1 MERKIEKKSSAKI
14 EIRLTDDEKEI
25 IKTYAKNDGLTV
37 TDYIKYLA
45 LNQKFIAKRI
55 EYQADLRN
63 FNFEIHK
70 IGANI
75 NQLAKHVNR
84 AEKFKTIDSGT
95 INVFHLFMKD
105 YIQLMNEANELIR
118 KMYSKLAKI

>member
-25 IKTYAKNDGLTV
+25 IKAFARNDGLTV

-75 NQLAKHVNR
+75 NQLARHVNR

-105 YIQLMNEANELIR
+105 YILLMNDANELIR

>member
-25 IKTYAKNDGLTV
+25 IKAFARNDGLTV

-75 NQLAKHVNR
+75 NQLARHVNR

-105 YIQLMNEANELIR
+105 YIQLMNDANELIR

>member
-1 MERKIEKKSSAKI
+1 MERKIERKSSAKI

-25 IKTYAKNDGLTV
+25 IKAYAKNDGLTV

-70 IGANI
+70 IGVNI
-75 NQLAKHVNR
+75 NQLARHVNR

-105 YIQLMNEANELIR
+105 YIQLMNDANELIR